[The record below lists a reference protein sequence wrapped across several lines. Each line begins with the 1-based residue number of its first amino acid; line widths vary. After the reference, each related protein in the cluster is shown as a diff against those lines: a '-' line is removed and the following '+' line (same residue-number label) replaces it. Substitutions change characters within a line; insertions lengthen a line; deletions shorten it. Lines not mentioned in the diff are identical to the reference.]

1 MLECVVMGDSIAVGT
16 AATKELHSCYSYAK
30 GGINTWQWNQIYP
43 SITKSSDK
51 VIISLGTNDHRGVN
65 TRKELEKVRQKVEAN
80 KVYWILPY
88 GNLEASKVSIAEI
101 QNIVKDIAAQ
111 YKDTVI
117 AIEDIQVDKIHPS
130 WSGYKKIVDQVK
142 KN

>member
-1 MLECVVMGDSIAVGT
+1 M
-16 AATKELHSCYSYAK
+16 
-30 GGINTWQWNQIYP
+30 
-43 SITKSSDK
+43 
-51 VIISLGTNDHRGVN
+51 GTNDHRGVN

-88 GNLEASKVSIAEI
+88 GNLEASKVPIAEI